1 MSCAIPLSADPIRK
15 ITIEVMKAPLRP
27 YMSPTLP
34 QMGVEAAVARVYAV
48 TTHDRRSSPPSS
60 PTIVGIAVPTIM
72 LSSMASIIATIS
84 ANRTTRTL
92 RGCFSGS
99 ATTPVL
105 SAIVPTPLGTAAV
118 PGYLLADRQV
128 DYTREIRP
136 ATSRSSSKFR
146 RALPAGRQVGFQG
159 SARTTRMGG
168 TMDGTKRQRRGDT
181 RQRIQD
187 VALELFSEQG
197 YEKTSLREIAEHL
210 DVTKAALYYHFKTKE
225 EILISLFQDLT
236 RPLDELIEWGRQQ
249 PHTLDTK
256 KEVLRQYSEALSGAA
271 PLFRFMQE
279 NQATVRELSIG
290 ETFKDRMHSMLDIIR
305 EPDSPLTDQVRCV
318 SALFTMHAGMFV
330 LRDVEGD
337 PEDKRKAVL
346 EVAIDLVT
354 QAHGA

>member
-1 MSCAIPLSADPIRK
+1 
-15 ITIEVMKAPLRP
+15 
-27 YMSPTLP
+27 
-34 QMGVEAAVARVYAV
+34 
-48 TTHDRRSSPPSS
+48 
-60 PTIVGIAVPTIM
+60 
-72 LSSMASIIATIS
+72 
-84 ANRTTRTL
+84 
-92 RGCFSGS
+92 
-99 ATTPVL
+99 
-105 SAIVPTPLGTAAV
+105 
-118 PGYLLADRQV
+118 
-128 DYTREIRP
+128 
-136 ATSRSSSKFR
+136 
-146 RALPAGRQVGFQG
+146 
-159 SARTTRMGG
+159 MGG

-187 VALELFSEQG
+187 VALDLFSEQG

-236 RPLDELIEWGRQQ
+236 RPLDELIEWGGRQ
-249 PHTLDTK
+249 PHNLETK
-256 KEVLRQYSEALSGAA
+256 KEVLRRYSEALAGAV

-290 ETFKDRMHSMLDIIR
+290 ETFKDRMHSMLDIIK
-305 EPDSPLTDQVRCV
+305 EPESPLTDQVRCV

-354 QAHGA
+354 QAHGDAATS